1 MFDGRGRNITR
12 LGILV
17 SFVLGLLFSMTSYWY
32 LVLAAGIA
40 SGSFFREPRR
50 GTVISF
56 IGVTLAWMVSI
67 LGRPSDLLL
76 EKVTGVLP
84 LVAPSG
90 AISIIVV
97 ILAGGLL
104 GGLGGAIGSG
114 LKRLR
119 RDKRTTDKGR

>member
-12 LGILV
+12 LGILI

-32 LVLAAGIA
+32 LALAAGTA
-40 SGSFFREPRR
+40 AGSFFVDLRQ
-50 GTVISF
+50 GTAISF
-56 IGVTLAWMVSI
+56 LGVSLAWMVSI

-84 LVAPSG
+84 LVGPSG
-90 AISIIVV
+90 AIAITIV
-97 ILAGGLL
+97 ILTGGIL

-119 RDKRTTDKGR
+119 KDKRTTDKGS

>member
-1 MFDGRGRNITR
+1 
-12 LGILV
+12 
-17 SFVLGLLFSMTSYWY
+17 
-32 LVLAAGIA
+32 
-40 SGSFFREPRR
+40 
-50 GTVISF
+50 
-56 IGVTLAWMVSI
+56 MVSI